1 MSATH
6 WGMVFTLLT
15 GLAAGAAATAW
26 DDRQIAMAVG
36 ATLLLQVLAMVSFLL
51 GSRRRKA
58 VQAINSDDAS
68 KNQLTAAPPADTM
81 IAPHT
86 DNNQTGI
93 ET

>member
-26 DDRQIAMAVG
+26 DDRQIAVAVG
-36 ATLLLQVLAMVSFLL
+36 ATLLFQGLAMVSFLK
-51 GSRRRKA
+51 GSRLRRSTRS
-58 VQAINSDDAS
+58 INCDDVR
-68 KNQLTAAPPADTM
+68 KNQLTAAPLANTM